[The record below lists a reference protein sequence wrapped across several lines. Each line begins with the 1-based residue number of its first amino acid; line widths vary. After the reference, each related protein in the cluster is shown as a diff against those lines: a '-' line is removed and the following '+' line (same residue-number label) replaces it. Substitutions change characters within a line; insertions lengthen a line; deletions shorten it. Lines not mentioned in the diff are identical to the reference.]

1 MTEIYIEISKLT
13 DKFRKMAYR
22 YTKDKTVVNEAVQEI
37 MLYFLQMNPDTLK
50 DIYTKDG
57 IMGVTRYGAVAL
69 RRALTS
75 PRSNF
80 YYKYK
85 KYYDNI
91 TELDPVYLLNKEANA
106 EFNYSVAPL
115 IYNIPEPETSNH
127 TLEKLE
133 EIDKFLDTLSWYDR
147 ELFKL
152 YYYYEG
158 NTLDKLATKTRISRN
173 SLFST
178 IDKVRRL
185 LKKEFNNEFNN
196 E

>member
-50 DIYTKDG
+50 DIYIKDG
-57 IMGVTRYGAVAL
+57 IEGVTRYGAVAL

-115 IYNIPEPETSNH
+115 IYNIPEPETSNY

-152 YYYYEG
+152 YYYEG
-158 NTLDKLATKTRISRN
+158 NTLDKLAAKTRISRN

-185 LKKEFNNEFNN
+185 LKKEFNNE
-196 E
+196 

>member
-22 YTKDKTVVNEAVQEI
+22 YTKDKTVVNEAVQEL
-37 MLYFLQMNPDTLK
+37 MLYFLQANPDVIRS
-50 DIYTKDG
+50 IYEKDG
-57 IMGVTRYGAVAL
+57 IEGITKYGAVAL

-152 YYYYEG
+152 YYYEG
-158 NTLDKLATKTRISRN
+158 NTLDKLAAKTRISRN

-178 IDKVRRL
+178 IDKVRQL
-185 LKKEFNNEFNN
+185 LKKELNNE
-196 E
+196 